1 MGSSNKQKVAAKQVE
16 TLWNEGESSR
26 RWVKAISNRNG
37 ATQRREAGKTAKK
50 LGKKQDLCNRK
61 GEELTTEIM
70 SARTAVCIFTVI
82 ACKHRENNMF
92 SLGKRGKCSL
102 LPNKA

>member
-26 RWVKAISNRNG
+26 RWVKAIFNRKG

-50 LGKKQDLCNRK
+50 LGKK
-61 GEELTTEIM
+61 
-70 SARTAVCIFTVI
+70 
-82 ACKHRENNMF
+82 
-92 SLGKRGKCSL
+92 
-102 LPNKA
+102 